1 MKKETFAK
9 LANTTLIKKNI
20 FVTTNHGVYKV
31 CVLKDRNDGT
41 LYFAKWKNDILVEL
55 VNLTPNRK
63 EEHKDDTERKAD

>member
-9 LANTTLIKKNI
+9 LANTTTIKKNI
-20 FVTTNHGVYKV
+20 FVTDRGIYKV
-31 CVLKDRNDGT
+31 SILMNRENGA

-55 VNLTPNRK
+55 INLTPNRK

>member
-9 LANTTLIKKNI
+9 LANTTTIKKNI
-20 FVTTNHGVYKV
+20 FITHRAVYKV
-31 CVLKDRNDGT
+31 CILKDRNNDT